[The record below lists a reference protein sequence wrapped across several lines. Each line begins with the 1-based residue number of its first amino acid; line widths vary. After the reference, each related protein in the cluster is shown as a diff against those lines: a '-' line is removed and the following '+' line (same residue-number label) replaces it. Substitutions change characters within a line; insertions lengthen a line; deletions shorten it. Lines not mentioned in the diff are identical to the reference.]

1 LQPSKEKKIV
11 KSSSKKIAIT
21 ATFTALTIGLNLS
34 PIKIPAPYAPFLIY
48 QVWEIP
54 IVAAFLLYGISVG
67 ILIAVVNTLVL
78 LAIFPGALLTGP
90 LYNLAAIFSMIL
102 GMFLGISLAKTIG
115 WNSRKHRLRLASIA
129 TLFGVIF
136 RVGIMSVV
144 NWAFLRFP
152 PPVGFSLTEEVIL
165 FYLPLI
171 TFFNATL
178 ALYTIPLGYAIAE
191 TIRMHLKI

>member
-1 LQPSKEKKIV
+1 LQSSKEKKIV

-152 PPVGFSLTEEVIL
+152 PPVGFSLTEEAIL
-165 FYLPLI
+165 LSLPLI
-171 TFFNATL
+171 AFFNATL